1 MTYDFPVLLAL
12 ILIVRFC
19 VKSLRLDYPKPPEP
33 SERNFDNG
41 GPVSFDNGG
50 PVMDTKTLVVG
61 QDVYM
66 VCSEIYIGKG
76 KVAKVTP
83 DSVEVH
89 SGNERLRFDKDGN
102 ELDVSRR
109 DRLGFGPSPESKFH
123 TVLWQSAPEFGPW
136 HLDDIPFA
144 ERTALLEQAA
154 ITKQEEVTLTAVR
167 LDDNA
172 VPLLVHASSCS
183 LKPQLRRVIHFEFAA
198 DNLPA
203 VWSGTTESDC

>member
-1 MTYDFPVLLAL
+1 
-12 ILIVRFC
+12 
-19 VKSLRLDYPKPPEP
+19 
-33 SERNFDNG
+33 
-41 GPVSFDNGG
+41 
-50 PVMDTKTLVVG
+50 MDTKTLVVG

-83 DSVEVH
+83 DGVEVH

-109 DRLGFGPSPESKFH
+109 DRLGFGPSPESKFD

-144 ERTALLEQAA
+144 ERTPLLEQKRRDWD
-154 ITKQEEVTLTAVR
+154 TKISEAQTAKKTPNR
-167 LDDNA
+167 
-172 VPLLVHASSCS
+172 
-183 LKPQLRRVIHFEFAA
+183 
-198 DNLPA
+198 
-203 VWSGTTESDC
+203 